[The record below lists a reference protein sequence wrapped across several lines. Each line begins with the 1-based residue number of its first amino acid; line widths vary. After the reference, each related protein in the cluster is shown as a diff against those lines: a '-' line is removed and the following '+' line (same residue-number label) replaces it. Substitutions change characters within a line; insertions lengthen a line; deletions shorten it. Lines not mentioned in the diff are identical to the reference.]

1 MKQLKAKAKELGVA
15 VYETNKLRGDL
26 NAIYMH
32 DDRVILLR
40 DDLDPYTKRSALAHE
55 IGHARY
61 GDEHSDDPR
70 LERRADL
77 WAAQLVISEPA
88 YREAEQDYGPHPG
101 ALAWALGVTR
111 DVVDTW
117 RTLTLKR
124 REAS

>member
-1 MKQLKAKAKELGVA
+1 MKKLKAKAEEMGVT
-15 VYETNKLRGDL
+15 VCETNHLRDDP

-40 DDLDPYTKRSALAHE
+40 DDLDPYTKHSSLAHE
-55 IGHARY
+55 LGHANY

-70 LERRADL
+70 LQRRADL
-77 WAAQLVISEPA
+77 WAAQLIITEAA
-88 YREAEQDYGPHPG
+88 YREADQDYGPHPG

-117 RTLTLKR
+117 RTLTIKR
-124 REAS
+124 REA